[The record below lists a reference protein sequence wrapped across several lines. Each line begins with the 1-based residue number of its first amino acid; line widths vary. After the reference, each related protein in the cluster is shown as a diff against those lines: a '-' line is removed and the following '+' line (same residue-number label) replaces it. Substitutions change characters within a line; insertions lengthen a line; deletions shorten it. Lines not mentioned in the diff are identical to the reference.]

1 MSIIPPFLFFF
12 AGALIMAVSRKE
24 ARAPILLLTPVL
36 SLLTLL
42 AMPDGATLQASVV
55 GFDLTLF
62 QADKLSFLFLVLFHI
77 AAFIGGLFSIHKD
90 EPGQHSACL
99 LYAGSA
105 VGAVAAGDL
114 ISLFLFWEVMAVSS
128 AFLIWGRKTD
138 RSWRAG
144 NRYLL
149 WQILSGLLLLGGIC
163 WYASATGSIAIQH
176 IGLDAPGAWFILLG
190 LGTKACFP
198 FLHTWLVDGYPEA
211 TPTGAVWL
219 SSFTTKAAVYAIA
232 RMFAGEY
239 ELILIGGA
247 MAAFP
252 IFYAVIENDMR
263 RVLGYSMINQIGFM
277 LVGIGIG
284 TDLAV
289 NGAVAHA
296 FNDVLFKG
304 LLFMT
309 MGSVLQ
315 QTGRIH
321 ASDLGGL
328 AKSMPWTAR
337 FCLVGAASISAFPL
351 FSGFVSKSM
360 IMAAALQEHHDW
372 VWFVLLFA
380 AAGVFHH
387 AGIKIPF
394 FAFYGHDAKI
404 KATDP
409 PKNQLFAMGIA
420 ATLCIVIGTFPVQTL
435 YKLLPFPN
443 SYNPYDVTHVITQ
456 LQLLFFS
463 ALAFTWLQRS
473 GLYPPELHS
482 TNLDSDWILRRPLKR
497 LTGATRD
504 FISPRI
510 TSVKRSVTFQ
520 VKRADRFMR
529 FNQGPYGVMTRIW
542 PTGVM
547 MVWVAVLLV
556 GYLMLYYVQ

>member
-1 MSIIPPFLFFF
+1 MIPIPPFALFFL
-12 AGALIMAVSRKE
+12 GALLVALVPKGLRAAVM
-24 ARAPILLLTPVL
+24 LLVPALG
-36 SLLTLL
+36 L
-42 AMPDGATLQASVV
+42 ANLVAFPSDVAMHADLCGYQ
-55 GFDLTLF
+55 LTLF

-77 AAFIGGLFSIHKD
+77 AAFLGGLFAAHL
-90 EPGQHSACL
+90 PHRGQHVAAL
-99 LYAGSA
+99 VYAGSA
-105 VGAVAAGDL
+105 LGAVGAGDL

-128 AFLIWGRKTD
+128 AFLIWARKTD

-149 WQILSGLLLLGGIC
+149 WQILSGLLLLAGIG
-163 WYASATGSIAIQH
+163 WHASATGSIQLESF
-176 IGLDAPGAWFILLG
+176 GLNSPGGLLIFLG
-190 LGTKACFP
+190 IGTKACFP
-198 FLHTWLVDGYPEA
+198 LLHTWLVDGYPEA

-219 SSFTTKAAVYAIA
+219 CAFTTKAAVYALA
-232 RMFAGEY
+232 RMFPGE
-239 ELILIGGA
+239 EALILLGAA

-252 IFYAVIENDMR
+252 IFFAVIENDMR

-284 TDLAV
+284 TDLAI

-309 MGSVLQ
+309 MGAVLQ

-328 AKSMPWTAR
+328 IRSMPWTGR

-351 FSGFVSKSM
+351 FGGFVSKSM
-360 IMAAALQEHHDW
+360 IMAAALEQHLDW

-394 FAFYGHDAKI
+394 FAFFGHDAKI
-404 KATDP
+404 EAKDP
-409 PKNQLFAMGIA
+409 PRNQLLAMGLA
-420 ATLCIVIGTFPVQTL
+420 AAACIVIGSFPHQTL
-435 YKLLPFPN
+435 YRLLPLPN
-443 SYNPYDVTHVITQ
+443 EYSPYDMTHVLSQ

-482 TNLDSDWILRRPLKR
+482 TNLDSDWILRRPLRR
-497 LTGATRD
+497 LWTGLGTTLVEPVHD
-504 FISPRI
+504 LRI
-510 TSVKRSVTFQ
+510 ALVGNI
-520 VKRADRFMR
+520 KRADQYMR
-529 FNQGPYGVMTRIW
+529 THAGPYGVMTKTW
-542 PTGVM
+542 PTGIM
-547 MVWVAVLLV
+547 MIWVALLLV
-556 GYLMLYYVQ
+556 GYLVLYYVQ

>member
-1 MSIIPPFLFFF
+1 MSVIPPFLFFF
-12 AGALIMAVSRKE
+12 AGALMMALSRKE
-24 ARAPILLLTPVL
+24 ARASIMLATPVL
-36 SLLTLL
+36 SLVYLL
-42 AMPDGATLQASVV
+42 MLPDGATLQASAV

-62 QADKLSFLFLVLFHI
+62 QAGKTSFLFLVLFHV

-105 VGAVAAGDL
+105 VGAVGAGDL
-114 ISLFLFWEVMAVSS
+114 VSLFLFWEVMAFSS
-128 AFLIWGRKTD
+128 TFLIWGRKTE

-149 WQILSGLLLLGGIC
+149 WQILSGLLLLGGIA
-163 WYASATGSIAIQH
+163 WYASATGSIALQR
-176 IGLDAPGAWFILLG
+176 IGLDAPGAWFIFLG

-198 FLHTWLVDGYPEA
+198 LMHTWLVDGYPEA

-219 SSFTTKAAVYAIA
+219 SSFTTKCAVYG
-232 RMFAGEY
+232 FVVLFPGEY
-239 ELILIGGA
+239 ALILIGGA

-277 LVGIGIG
+277 LVGVGIG
-284 TDLAV
+284 TDLAI

-328 AKSMPWTAR
+328 AKSMPWTSR

-360 IMAAALQEHHDW
+360 IMTAALAEHHDW
-372 VWFVLLFA
+372 VWFILLFA

-394 FAFYGHDAKI
+394 FAFYAHDAKI
-404 KATDP
+404 EATDP

-420 ATLCIVIGTFPVQTL
+420 ATLCIVIGTFPQQTL
-435 YKLLPFPN
+435 YTLLPMPN
-443 SYNPYDVTHVITQ
+443 TYNPYDVTQGLTQ
-456 LQLLFFS
+456 L
-463 ALAFTWLQRS
+463 
-473 GLYPPELHS
+473 
-482 TNLDSDWILRRPLKR
+482 
-497 LTGATRD
+497 
-504 FISPRI
+504 
-510 TSVKRSVTFQ
+510 
-520 VKRADRFMR
+520 
-529 FNQGPYGVMTRIW
+529 
-542 PTGVM
+542 
-547 MVWVAVLLV
+547 
-556 GYLMLYYVQ
+556 